1 MLFARCRPPNWFK
14 YPSWEEALEVAIRDL
29 PIGSHVETVLNAWLP
44 RVGSSPRFDDV
55 VLYRIVRALPEDN
68 SVREAW
74 ILAAVPGAVATR
86 DHSLVETL
94 LLVLG
99 SAASRFPELIGVA
112 SELATDSKQMRRVLQ
127 NVRGTPA

>member
-1 MLFARCRPPNWFK
+1 VSADELVHVPRWD
-14 YPSWEEALEVAIRDL
+14 EALEVAIRDL
-29 PIGSHVETVLNAWLP
+29 PVRNHVETVLNAWLA

-55 VLYRIVRALPEDN
+55 VLYRIVRVLPKGN

-74 ILAAVPGAVATR
+74 ILAAVPGAVATQ

-99 SAASRFPELIGVA
+99 PDAGRFPELVGVA
-112 SELATDSKQMRRVLQ
+112 SELATDSKQMRRVLRS
-127 NVRGTPA
+127 VGGTSA